1 MSSKWRIIS
10 VCVILPRIVIASFWR
25 LYHASLNYEVQLHP
39 GFIVKDRTFISID
52 WERRI
57 FMDEGREKLIEEIGE
72 LALQYDMNYVG

>member
-1 MSSKWRIIS
+1 M
-10 VCVILPRIVIASFWR
+10 
-25 LYHASLNYEVQLHP
+25 SLNYEVQLHP